1 MGRSAIQLALRAAG
15 VGGDLSIALAAD
27 LDESWEASGTPSDE
41 GSGSNFGRGRIEP
54 AAHGHAEVE
63 ASWELPFLVA
73 DADVCG
79 GFGDLCGR
87 RVA

>member
-1 MGRSAIQLALRAAG
+1 MGRAAIQLALRAAG

-27 LDESWEASGTPSDE
+27 LDGSFEPGGSSDDE
-41 GSGSNFGRGRIEP
+41 GGNGHNVPRCMEPSGRPADGLEEP
-54 AAHGHAEVE
+54 
-63 ASWELPFLVA
+63 WELSFLVA